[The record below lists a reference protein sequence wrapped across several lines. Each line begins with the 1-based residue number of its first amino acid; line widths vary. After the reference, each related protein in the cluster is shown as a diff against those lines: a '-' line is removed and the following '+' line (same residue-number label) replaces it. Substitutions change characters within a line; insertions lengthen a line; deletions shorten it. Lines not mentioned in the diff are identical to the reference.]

1 MCAPV
6 MIGMAAVGA
15 MSAMSGQR
23 DQAKQMGSQIA
34 AQNAQKKE
42 VVRQM
47 NYEIA
52 SIDAEQ
58 RDLYDDAI
66 AQLQGNSINALR
78 NQGMIAAAFGES
90 GLEGRSV
97 DAALREVKGQ
107 DARVADSIR
116 GSFQKGFAGNQYAKE
131 VAVLNADSSI
141 KGMPKITGPS
151 TVSNILGVVNG
162 GLSGAATG
170 ANMQAAFTN
179 MKTAGQTGANKR

>member
-6 MIGMAAVGA
+6 MLGMAAVGA
-15 MSAMSGQR
+15 LGAISGQR
-23 DQAKQMGSQIA
+23 EQDKMIGEQVA
-34 AQNAQKKE
+34 AQNAQKQNI
-42 VVRQM
+42 VRQM
-47 NYEIA
+47 NYDLQ

-66 AQLQGNSINALR
+66 AQLQGNSINSLR

-97 DAALREVKGQ
+97 DAALREVRGQ

-116 GSFQKGFAGNQYAKE
+116 GSFDKTWAGNQQAKE

-141 KGMPKITGPS
+141 KGMPRIQGPS
-151 TVSNILGVVNG
+151 TASRVLGVING
-162 GLSGAATG
+162 GLQGASMG
-170 ANMQAAFTN
+170 ANLSGMMA
-179 MKTAGQTGANKR
+179 KANTPTKK